1 MSLFKRGKYW
11 WYEFWFAGRRIQE
24 PSKSASKSIAKLA
37 EQKRRRELEE
47 GFNSIE
53 DQREEQ
59 VRTIRERAKAY
70 LESYVLRNRSATFA
84 EYAVKHI
91 NDHLADRMLCDID
104 DGLVREYQDARL
116 RENAAPKTINEEIGF
131 LLRLLGD
138 RGDAIRSRLKK
149 LKQLKLR
156 GGKGVAKVYS
166 SEEKEKLL
174 REASDARSPL
184 IYPILVLALE
194 TGMRNAE
201 IRHLRWEQVNLKKQ
215 FLVVRQEQNGGWRR
229 AHHSAF
235 SRSPQS
241 PRTSRS
247 VVRGPV
253 RPHRTGAL
261 LVPLGKGESPRS
273 DAAGHDNQDLMEKRA
288 PKGRREGTAA
298 RFAAHAS
305 NRVGG
310 EWRRRPD
317 DQGHRRSRI
326 APDAETLQPHPDES
340 QTGRARSSLAETGR
354 RTERA
359 QRAAGKRSAER
370 QPARAPARV
379 ATRDRQGPKRRW
391 APQGQAPKIDP
402 KSRAAAQDCSP
413 QRSETQD
420 IERASLQKSLQSG
433 QVRGKA
439 RKR

>member
-1 MSLFKRGKYW
+1 
-11 WYEFWFAGRRIQE
+11 
-24 PSKSASKSIAKLA
+24 
-37 EQKRRRELEE
+37 
-47 GFNSIE
+47 
-53 DQREEQ
+53 
-59 VRTIRERAKAY
+59 
-70 LESYVLRNRSATFA
+70 
-84 EYAVKHI
+84 
-91 NDHLADRMLCDID
+91 MLCDID

-116 RENAAPKTINEEIGF
+116 RENAAPKTINEEVGF

-138 RGDAIRSRLKK
+138 RGEAIRSRLKK

-174 REASDARSPL
+174 GEASDARSPL
-184 IYPILVLALE
+184 IYPILMLALE

-201 IRHLRWEQVNLKKQ
+201 IRHLRWEQVNMKKQ
-215 FLVVRQEQNGGWRR
+215 FLVVRKSKTGRWRR

-253 RPHRTGAL
+253 RPHRTRAL

-273 DAAGHDNQDLMEKRA
+273 DEAGHDNQDLVEKRA
-288 PKGRREGTAA
+288 PKGRRDGTSA

-310 EWRRRPD
+310 EWRWRPD

-340 QTGRARSSLAETGR
+340 QAGSARSGLEETGR
-354 RTERA
+354 RTEGA
-359 QRAAGKRSAER
+359 QRGKRSAER
-370 QPARAPARV
+370 QPARAPTRV
-379 ATRDRQGPKRRW
+379 TTLDRQDPKRRW
-391 APQGQAPKIDP
+391 APAEAGAED
-402 KSRAAAQDCSP
+402 
-413 QRSETQD
+413 RSEVVQLRK
-420 IERASLQKSLQSG
+420 IARRNAQKHRILKERPYKSPYNRSG
-433 QVRGKA
+433 AGKT